1 MSHTY
6 EKVSS
11 NQAKLSFTIPAEEF
25 DAAMHK
31 AFLRNRNRITIPGFR
46 KGKAPRK
53 MIETMYGEA
62 IFYDDALE
70 AIFPDAYDAAL
81 KEFDLKPVDRP
92 EVNVDQIGSGQELKF
107 TALVYVRPDVELGNY
122 KGLKVEVEPKHEV
135 TEDEI
140 NARIAQDQ
148 QKGARTEDVTDRPVQ
163 DGDVVNLD
171 YAGTVDGVAFDG
183 GTAQGQTLTIG
194 SHQFIPGFE
203 EQMVGMSIGEEKD
216 LDVTFPEEYHAENL
230 AGKAAVF
237 HVKVN
242 SIAHT
247 EMPEL
252 DDDFA
257 QDNGFDDYKAYRES
271 IVKELSDRAQQNYDI
286 SVENALV
293 EKVVDDATIEVPE
306 AMIDE
311 QASYIL
317 REMEI
322 RMMYQGLRMEDFL
335 KYTNQTREQLAQSYH
350 GEAERRVR
358 TELVLEAIRKAEGIE
373 PTEDE
378 IKAQIADQAA
388 RSGQEVEAFEKTLTD
403 EQRGY
408 LADTAAIQKV
418 VDLLKADAVVTDKAP
433 EAPEEAKAEKA
444 PKAKKTASKT
454 EKAPKAAKAPKEEKA
469 EKAAPKAKK
478 APKAKAEAEDK

>member
-31 AFLRNRNRITIPGFR
+31 AFLKNRNRVSIPGFR

-53 MIETMYGEA
+53 LIETMYGEA

-70 AIFPDAYDAAL
+70 DVFPDAYDAAI

-107 TALVYVRPDVELGNY
+107 TALVYVRPDVELGKY

-135 TEDEI
+135 TEDEM

-148 QKGARTEDVTDRPVQ
+148 QKGARTEDVTDREVQ
-163 DGDVVNLD
+163 DGDTVNLD
-171 YAGTVDGVAFDG
+171 YAGTVDGVAFEG

-203 EQMVGMSIGEEKD
+203 EQMVGMAIGEEKD

-242 SIAHT
+242 SISHT

-257 QDNGFDDYKAYRES
+257 QDNGFDDLAAYKES
-271 IVKELSDRAQQNYDI
+271 IAKELNDRAQQNYDI

-306 AMIDE
+306 AMIEE
-311 QASYIL
+311 QTGYIL

-335 KYTNQTREQLAQSYH
+335 KYTGQTREQLAQSYR

-358 TELVLEAIRKAEGIE
+358 TELVLEAIRKAEKIE
-373 PTEDE
+373 PTEEE
-378 IKAQIADQAA
+378 IKAQIADQAS

-418 VDLLKADAVVTDKAP
+418 IDLLKAEAKVTDKKP
-433 EAPEEAKAEKA
+433 DEPKEEA
-444 PKAKKTASKT
+444 PKAKKTSKAKA
-454 EKAPKAAKAPKEEKA
+454 EKAEKT

-478 APKAKAEAEDK
+478 TAKAKADKAEADEAE

>member
-31 AFLRNRNRITIPGFR
+31 AFLKNRNRISIPGFR

-70 AIFPDAYDAAL
+70 AVFPDAYDAAL

-107 TALVYVRPDVELGNY
+107 TALVYVRPDVELGKY
-122 KGLKVEVEPKHEV
+122 KGVKVEVEPKHEV

-148 QKGARTEDVTDRPVQ
+148 QKGARTEDVTDRAVQ

-171 YAGTVDGVAFDG
+171 YAGSVDGVAFDG

-203 EQMVGMSIGEEKD
+203 EQMVGMAIGEEKD
-216 LDVTFPEEYHAENL
+216 LNVTFPAEYHAENL
-230 AGKAAVF
+230 AGKDAVF

-242 SIAHT
+242 GISHT
-247 EMPEL
+247 ELPEL

-257 QDNGFDDYKAYRES
+257 QDNGFDDYKAYKAS
-271 IVKELSDRAQQNYDI
+271 IVKELEDRAQQNYDI
-286 SVENALV
+286 TVENALV

-311 QASYIL
+311 QADYIL
-317 REMEI
+317 REMEM

-335 KYTNQTREQLAQSYH
+335 KYTNQTREQLAQSYR

-358 TELVLEAIRKAEGIE
+358 TELVLEAIRKAEKIE

-378 IKAQIADQAA
+378 IKAQIADQATRA
-388 RSGQEVEAFEKTLTD
+388 GQDAEAFEKNLTD

-408 LADTAAIQKV
+408 LADSAAIQKV
-418 VDLLKADAVVTDKAP
+418 LDLLKADAKVTDKAP
-433 EAPEEAKAEKA
+433 ETEEAPKEEKA
-444 PKAKKTASKT
+444 PKAKKSAAKS
-454 EKAPKAAKAPKEEKA
+454 EKAPKAEKA

-478 APKAKAEAEDK
+478 TTKAKAETAE